1 MKKDN
6 KKEVDEDKSKP
17 LSAEN
22 FPGKNN
28 TTDAA
33 KNIASQTPGLNQAKI
48 TRDDQF
54 PSDGDD
60 SDV

>member
-1 MKKDN
+1 MKKEN
-6 KKEVDEDKSKP
+6 KKEDDEQKSKP
-17 LSAEN
+17 LNTTN
-22 FPGKNN
+22 FPVENN

-54 PSDGDD
+54 PSDGDS